1 MRIDIKLSLGI
12 LKRDKM
18 ETQNNQPSERNLS
31 EKESLQ
37 LITDMIE
44 KVKNSYHDKGVGS
57 LLWGTV
63 VAIASFVSYLQLE
76 YDFQLPFDIWMIV
89 MAAIVPQIILII
101 QDAKTQKIKRH
112 EDAALNAVWLVYA
125 ITIFGLSFF
134 QLTVPNS
141 VERLMHSNGLQL
153 INHSINNSRPDQI
166 IRPFPPSFYS
176 LYILI
181 YGFPTLATGIIIK
194 FWPMIIGAIMS
205 YLLFMVS
212 CFTETKYDFLLGGI
226 AALACWFIPG
236 IILRLKYLKQKQAH
250 V

>member
-1 MRIDIKLSLGI
+1 MAEEK
-12 LKRDKM
+12 
-18 ETQNNQPSERNLS
+18 QLS

-37 LITDMIE
+37 LITDMIQ
-44 KVKNSYHDKGVGS
+44 KVKNSYHDKGVGP

-63 VAIASFVSYLQLE
+63 VAIASFVSFLQMQYNFL
-76 YDFQLPFDIWMIV
+76 LPFDIWWIV
-89 MAAIVPQIILII
+89 MGAIIPQIILIN

-134 QLTVPNS
+134 QAFVPS
-141 VERLMHSNGLQL
+141 AAEHIMQLNGSQL
-153 INHSINNSRPDQI
+153 INHSIYNTKPDQVI
-166 IRPFPPSFYS
+166 QPFTPSFYS
-176 LYILI
+176 MYILI
-181 YGFPTLATGIIIK
+181 YGFPTLVTGLVKK
-194 FWPMIIGAIMS
+194 FWPMTIGAIIS

-226 AALACWFIPG
+226 AALACWFVPG
-236 IILRLKYLKQKQAH
+236 IILRLRYLKQKRAN

>member
-1 MRIDIKLSLGI
+1 MSNEKH
-12 LKRDKM
+12 
-18 ETQNNQPSERNLS
+18 LS

-37 LITDMIE
+37 LITDMIQ
-44 KVKNSYHDKGVGS
+44 KVKNSYHDKGVGP

-76 YDFQLPFDIWMIV
+76 YGFTLPFDIWWIV
-89 MAAIVPQIILII
+89 MCAIIPQIILIN

-134 QLTVPNS
+134 QGTVPS
-141 VERLMHSNGLQL
+141 AAEHIMQLNGSQL
-153 INHSINNSRPDQI
+153 VNHSINNSKPDQVI
-166 IRPFPPSFYS
+166 QPFTPSFYS
-176 LYILI
+176 MYILI
-181 YGFPTLATGIIIK
+181 YGFPTLVTGMVKK
-194 FWPMIIGAIMS
+194 FWPMTIGAIVA
-205 YLLFMVS
+205 YLLFMIS

-236 IILRLKYLKQKQAH
+236 IILRVRYLKQKRGN

>member
-1 MRIDIKLSLGI
+1 MSNEK
-12 LKRDKM
+12 
-18 ETQNNQPSERNLS
+18 QLS

-37 LITDMIE
+37 LITDMIQ
-44 KVKNSYHDKGVGS
+44 KVKNSYHDKGVGP

-76 YDFQLPFDIWMIV
+76 YHFTLPFDIWLIV
-89 MAAIVPQIILII
+89 MFAIIPQIILIN
-101 QDAKTQKIKRH
+101 QDAKTQKIRRH

-134 QLTVPNS
+134 QSVVPNAA
-141 VERLMHSNGLQL
+141 EHIMQLNGWQIVKHEL
-153 INHSINNSRPDQI
+153 NNSKPDEI
-166 IRPFPPSFYS
+166 IKPFTPSFYS

-181 YGFPTLATGIIIK
+181 YGFPTLVTGLVKK
-194 FWPMIIGAIMS
+194 FWPMTIGAILA

-212 CFTETKYDFLLGGI
+212 CFTETKYDFLMGGF
-226 AALACWFIPG
+226 AAIVCWFIPG
-236 IILRLKYLKQKQAH
+236 IILRRRYLKQKRSN

>member
-1 MRIDIKLSLGI
+1 MANEK
-12 LKRDKM
+12 
-18 ETQNNQPSERNLS
+18 QLS

-37 LITDMIE
+37 LITDMIQ
-44 KVKNSYHDKGVGS
+44 KVKNSYHDKGVGP

-76 YDFQLPFDIWMIV
+76 YNFVLPFDIWLIV
-89 MAAIVPQIILII
+89 LCAIIPQIILIN

-134 QLTVPNS
+134 QSTVPTAA
-141 VERLMHSNGLQL
+141 EHIMQLNGSQL
-153 INHSINNSRPDQI
+153 INHSINNSKPDQI
-166 IRPFPPSFYS
+166 IQPFTPSFYS
-176 LYILI
+176 MYILI
-181 YGFPTLATGIIIK
+181 YGFPTLVTGIVKK
-194 FWPMIIGAIMS
+194 FWPMTIGAIIA
-205 YLLFMVS
+205 YALFMVS

-226 AALACWFIPG
+226 AALACWFVPG
-236 IILRLKYLKQKQAH
+236 IILRSKYLKQKHAN

>member
-1 MRIDIKLSLGI
+1 MSNEK
-12 LKRDKM
+12 
-18 ETQNNQPSERNLS
+18 QLS

-37 LITDMIE
+37 LITDMIQ
-44 KVKNSYHDKGVGS
+44 KVKNSYHDKGVGP

-76 YDFQLPFDIWMIV
+76 YNFTLPFDIWWIV
-89 MAAIVPQIILII
+89 LAAIIPQIILIN

-112 EDAALNAVWLVYA
+112 EDAALNVVWLVYA

-134 QLTVPNS
+134 QATVPS
-141 VERLMHSNGLQL
+141 ASEHIMQLNGSQL
-153 INHSINNSRPDQI
+153 VNHSINNSKPDQI
-166 IRPFPPSFYS
+166 IQPFTPSFYS

-181 YGFPTLATGIIIK
+181 YGFPTLITGLVKK
-194 FWPMIIGAIMS
+194 FWPMIIGAIVA
-205 YLLFMVS
+205 YILFMVS
-212 CFTETKYDFLLGGI
+212 CFTETKYDFFLGGI

-236 IILRLKYLKQKQAH
+236 IILHAKYLKQKRAN

>member
-1 MRIDIKLSLGI
+1 MSNEK
-12 LKRDKM
+12 
-18 ETQNNQPSERNLS
+18 QLS

-37 LITDMIE
+37 LITNMIQ
-44 KVKNSYHDKGVGS
+44 KVKNSYHDKGVGP

-76 YDFQLPFDIWMIV
+76 YNFALPFDIWWIV
-89 MAAIVPQIILII
+89 MGAIIPQVILIN

-112 EDAALNAVWLVYA
+112 EDAALNAVWFVYA
-125 ITIFGLSFF
+125 LTIFGLSFF
-134 QLTVPNS
+134 QATVPS
-141 VERLMHSNGLQL
+141 ASEHIMQLNGSQL
-153 INHSINNSRPDQI
+153 VNHSINNSKPDQI
-166 IRPFPPSFYS
+166 IQPFTPSFYS

-181 YGFPTLATGIIIK
+181 YGFPTLITGLVKK
-194 FWPMIIGAIMS
+194 FWPMTIGAIVA
-205 YLLFMVS
+205 YILFMVS

-236 IILRLKYLKQKQAH
+236 IILRLKYLKQKRAN

>member
-1 MRIDIKLSLGI
+1 MSNEK
-12 LKRDKM
+12 
-18 ETQNNQPSERNLS
+18 QLS

-37 LITDMIE
+37 LITDMIQ

-57 LLWGTV
+57 ILWGTV

-76 YDFQLPFDIWMIV
+76 YGFVLPFDIWWIV
-89 MAAIVPQIILII
+89 MGAIIPQIILISK
-101 QDAKTQKIKRH
+101 DAKTQKIKRH

-134 QLTVPNS
+134 QAFVPNAS
-141 VERLMHSNGLQL
+141 EHIMQLNGSQL
-153 INHSINNSRPDQI
+153 ISHSINNNKPDQI
-166 IRPFPPSFYS
+166 IQPFTPSFYS
-176 LYILI
+176 IYILI
-181 YGFPTLATGIIIK
+181 YGFPTLVTGMVKK
-194 FWPMIIGAIMS
+194 FWPMIIGAIIS
-205 YLLFMVS
+205 YFLFMAS

-236 IILRLKYLKQKQAH
+236 IILRIKYLKQKHAN